1 MEDFYKSMK
10 ERILQ
15 MDRRNGNCV
24 GVALYIIGEPNS
36 NKEIYLSR
44 DESKKII
51 SKMERTLKPELG
63 YLVLWASGGIPFHAG
78 VIFMEDPFYIIH
90 RNKKNGLL
98 TRESLETF
106 SDYMLKNTGL
116 KPVYRIPTKL
126 SKEKK

>member
-15 MDRRNGNCV
+15 TERREGNCV
-24 GVALYIIGEPNS
+24 GVALYIIGELNS
-36 NKEIYLSR
+36 DKEIYLSR

-51 SKMERTLKPELG
+51 SKMKRTLKPELG
-63 YLVLWASGGIPFHAG
+63 YLTLWASGGIPFHAG
-78 VIFMEDPFYIIH
+78 VVFMKDPFYIIH

-98 TRESLETF
+98 IRESLETF
-106 SDYMLKNTGL
+106 SDYMFKNTGL

-126 SKEKK
+126 SKETK